1 MVGSLGLPPAAAAA
15 AADAVAV
22 TTQLAVRAFAF

>member
-1 MVGSLGLPPAAAAA
+1 MVGSLGLPPAAAA

>member
-1 MVGSLGLPPAAAAA
+1 MVGSLGLPPAAA